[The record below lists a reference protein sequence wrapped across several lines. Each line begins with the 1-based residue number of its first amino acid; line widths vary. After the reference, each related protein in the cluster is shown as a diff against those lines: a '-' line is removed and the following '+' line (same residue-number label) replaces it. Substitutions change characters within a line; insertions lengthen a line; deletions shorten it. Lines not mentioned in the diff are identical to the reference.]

1 MGLTREEVVAFQE
14 HVVFIPVVVQKPT
27 EKEENL
33 LVFPR
38 HRDGDEPGSGSSLS
52 RAAAGGAAA
61 AGGGAGGAR
70 RCFYVNDVLLYVFH
84 HSK

>member
-52 RAAAGGAAA
+52 RAAAGG
-61 AGGGAGGAR
+61 GAGGAR